1 MRRLKQDQRVEI
13 HVESADRPIV
23 CRVVSI
29 EGAVATLTQV
39 DGMPSDAL
47 DRFNPG
53 AHGYLLFEHRGTMT
67 ALKGITTAIATDGPD
82 LAFVVTDRVV
92 QLPETAPVYSV
103 ANAN

>member
-23 CRVVSI
+23 CRVDSV

-39 DGMPSDAL
+39 DGDPSELL
-47 DRFNPG
+47 DKFTPG
-53 AHGYLLFEHRGTMT
+53 VLGYLLFEHEGRMI
-67 ALKGITTAIATDGPD
+67 ALKGIATAIATERPD

-92 QLPETAPVYSV
+92 QLPEPAAAYS
-103 ANAN
+103 AQR

>member
-1 MRRLKQDQRVEI
+1 MRRLKHDQRVEI

-23 CRVVSI
+23 CRVASV

-39 DGMPSDAL
+39 DGVPSELL

-53 AHGYLLFEHRGTMT
+53 VLGYLLFEHGRTMT
-67 ALKGITTAIATDGPD
+67 ALKGLATAIATEGPD

-92 QLPETAPVYSV
+92 QLPEPAPAFS
-103 ANAN
+103 AQR

>member
-1 MRRLKQDQRVEI
+1 MRRLKHDQRVEI

-23 CRVVSI
+23 CRVASV
-29 EGAVATLTQV
+29 EGAVATLIQV
-39 DGMPSDAL
+39 DGDTSELL

-53 AHGYLLFEHRGTMT
+53 VLGYLLFEHGRTMI

-92 QLPETAPVYSV
+92 QLPEP
-103 ANAN
+103 ANAYSAEL

>member
-1 MRRLKQDQRVEI
+1 MRRLKHDQRVEI

-23 CRVVSI
+23 CRVASV

-39 DGMPSDAL
+39 DGVPSELL

-53 AHGYLLFEHRGTMT
+53 ALGYLLFEHGRGMT

-92 QLPETAPVYSV
+92 QLPEPATAYS
-103 ANAN
+103 A

>member
-1 MRRLKQDQRVEI
+1 VRRLKQDQRVEI
-13 HVESADRPIV
+13 HVESADRPIA
-23 CRVVSI
+23 CRVASV

-39 DGMPSDAL
+39 DRVPSELL

-53 AHGYLLFEHRGTMT
+53 VVGYLLFEHGRTMT

-92 QLPETAPVYSV
+92 QLPEPAPAYSTRS
-103 ANAN
+103 